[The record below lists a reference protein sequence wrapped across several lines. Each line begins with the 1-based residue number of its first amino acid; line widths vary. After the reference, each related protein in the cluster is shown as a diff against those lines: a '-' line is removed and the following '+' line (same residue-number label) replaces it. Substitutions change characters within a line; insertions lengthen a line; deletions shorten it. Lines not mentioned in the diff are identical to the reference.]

1 MIKIIV
7 ANSAKYFNEELKQV
21 IANQLAAEIFFIE
34 KKEDLSY
41 DKLVELQPHFVF
53 LMHWSYIVPAAIH
66 REFNCIIFHMTDL
79 PFGRGGSPL
88 QNLIARGI
96 YETKI
101 SAIQCIEKLD
111 AGDIYLKKP
120 LSLYGSAQEI
130 YLRATKIIT
139 DMIIEIVNKL
149 DIKPMPQVG
158 EVVIFSRRQKAD
170 GNIQNL
176 ENLQQIFDYIR
187 MLDADG
193 YPPAFIQIGKI
204 LMEFERAAFYGEYI
218 KSDVIIRLTK

>member
-1 MIKIIV
+1 
-7 ANSAKYFNEELKQV
+7 
-21 IANQLAAEIFFIE
+21 
-34 KKEDLSY
+34 
-41 DKLVELQPHFVF
+41 
-53 LMHWSYIVPAAIH
+53 MHWSYIVPAAIH

-193 YPPAFIQIGKI
+193 YRRLLFKLA
-204 LMEFERAAFYGEYI
+204 
-218 KSDVIIRLTK
+218 KS